1 MPFKKILNK
10 NSFVLTYKKKKKK
23 KKKTQQLNNRIRG

>member
-23 KKKTQQLNNRIRG
+23 TQQLNNRIRG